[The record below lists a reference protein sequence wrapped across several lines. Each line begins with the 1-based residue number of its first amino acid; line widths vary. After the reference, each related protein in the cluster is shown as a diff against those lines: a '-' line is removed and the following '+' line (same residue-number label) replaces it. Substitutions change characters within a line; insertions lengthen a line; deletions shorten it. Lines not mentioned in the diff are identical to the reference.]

1 MGTWGTF
8 LWPIMSAMIR
18 CSTSLWSM
26 IDAKVWRMTQESSS
40 WGNPAS
46 RKTTP
51 VRHESASLSSCLPS
65 SRTKPTGA
73 SAPEVFLSWAV
84 LDLNQ

>member
-1 MGTWGTF
+1 M
-8 LWPIMSAMIR
+8 WPIMSAMIR
-18 CSTSLWSM
+18 CSAPLWSM

-65 SRTKPTGA
+65 SRTKTHRCLHTAG
-73 SAPEVFLSWAV
+73 VFLSWAV